1 MPLQSLESQSYLY
14 RWIVLWVAWGI
25 TLLGLGGC
33 SGIHLTVVVG
43 PTVPQGPMTDAGTI
57 VQSTPHIRP
66 VTISRPTPLTLQPT
80 PTPTSKPI
88 PRVPAQSAPDR
99 IVAPSIN
106 LDAPVVTVG
115 WTVQESNGNWF
126 SQWETAA
133 YAAGFHKD
141 SALPG
146 HIGNTVISGHHNI
159 EGKVFEHLVDLTP
172 GDLIILYADG
182 REYHYK
188 VEDRFILKEAGVS
201 LAQRR
206 QNALWIAPTRDERLT
221 LVTCWPPEGNDYRV
235 IVVAK
240 PVE

>member
-1 MPLQSLESQSYLY
+1 MPFQSLEPQSHLH
-14 RWIVLWVAWGI
+14 RWISVVWGI
-25 TLLGLGGC
+25 ALLWIGGC
-33 SGIHLTVVVG
+33 SAVHLTVVVG
-43 PTVPQGPMTDAGTI
+43 PTTRQGPMTDAGAI
-57 VQSTPHIRP
+57 VQSTPYLRSI
-66 VTISRPTPLTLQPT
+66 TIPRSASLPLQST
-80 PTPTSKPI
+80 PTPIPKPM

-99 IVAPSIN
+99 IVAPSID
-106 LDAPVVTVG
+106 LDAPVVTIG
-115 WTVQESNGNWF
+115 WTAQESNGNWF

-159 EGKVFEHLVDLTP
+159 EGKVFEHLVDLMP

-221 LVTCWPPEGNDYRV
+221 LVTCWPPEGNEYRV